1 MSNYQAAE
9 LDRPIGFDPYRAWL
23 GVRELRRPLNAYQL
37 LLLPSGEEDLE
48 IIHAAAASQR
58 AALLAHRHDA
68 LPEVW
73 RQIRD
78 ELDEAIETLT
88 DPDRKAA
95 YDLALQ
101 NSASASAPPDIA
113 ADTAARG
120 SILRCR
126 RCRSPNPATRKFC
139 AQCGV
144 HLWEP
149 CIRCN
154 TICASGEKFCGACG
168 ANLEGAIDAEIDRIE
183 SLFASIATMQ
193 AESRYDEAID
203 QLAAIA
209 RLEHPRL
216 ADWAKRAGEM
226 IRHLAAQRDRR
237 KITADEKLVEA
248 EAMIARQD
256 YLGALTLLRT
266 VPDALRT
273 DPVRALIADCNA
285 KIDEIESLDRD
296 LQDALA
302 SKRLEGV
309 LPKIERLLSL
319 KPDHARARQL
329 AAQIQDHLCRGAER
343 LAAERQFEKALQWLE
358 QVPAALRSE
367 KLSSLVDRVAETAS
381 MLYDLRNAPFIDD
394 TLLDMAARCRKRMP
408 SDEKLAKICDQMTA
422 RGAAARQPS
431 FAPVAWAA
439 APAQTPFRIPV
450 DWLWR
455 LPSVVPADS
464 CDTAVLG
471 QHPGGFLSAVG
482 MALQVLG
489 VGPVKINLLPAD
501 YHSVF
506 GRVKQLMRFRG
517 RSAWGIDV
525 SRSGIK
531 AVKLTPAEPP
541 HVATIE
547 AALSVPHRKPLNQ
560 AVNDAEEE
568 RLLDESLK
576 QLFSSAAIGNDRVGV
591 AFSSRWLL
599 LRQFKLP
606 PIDVH
611 KLPSLVEFES
621 RVQVPIALE
630 ELVWGFQTIDE
641 FAAAPSDAKAPEKA
655 APPRREYEVVVAA
668 VKRALLTRLL
678 ARFQALNVY
687 VDTAQADSLALYN
700 AVFIDRFE
708 RGGEGAAAGKSN
720 GEPRGSQS
728 GDLLVVDLGADSSN
742 VIACGPR
749 LLWTR
754 SLGVGGQTYTR
765 ALVQQFNLTFQQAEE
780 LKQQPFKAPLLYP
793 VFKAVAAVHSDLM
806 AEINQCI
813 EMLGKLFPDRSFSK
827 MLVTGG
833 GARLHGLLRVLRTG
847 R

>member
-1 MSNYQAAE
+1 MPDYPLAE
-9 LDRPIGFDPYRAWL
+9 IDRPIGFDPYRAWL
-23 GVRELRRPLNAYQL
+23 GVRELRRPLTAYQL

-48 IIHAAAASQR
+48 VIHAAAAAQR
-58 AALLAHRHDA
+58 AALLSHRHEA
-68 LPEVW
+68 IPEVW
-73 RQIRD
+73 RQIRE
-78 ELDEAIETLT
+78 ELEEAIETLT

-95 YDLALQ
+95 YDTALR
-101 NSASASAPPDIA
+101 NAPSGGAAQQLA
-113 ADTAARG
+113 ADAAERG
-120 SILRCR
+120 TTLRCR

-139 AQCGV
+139 AQCGL

-154 TICASGEKFCGACG
+154 TIIASGEKFCGACG
-168 ANLEGAIDAEIDRIE
+168 ANIESAIAAEEERIE
-183 SLFASIATMQ
+183 SLFASIAAMQ
-193 AESRYDEAID
+193 ADCRFDEAID
-203 QLAAIA
+203 QLATIS
-209 RLEHPRL
+209 RIEHPRL
-216 ADWAKRAGEM
+216 VDWAKRAGEM
-226 IRHLAAQRDRR
+226 IRQLAAQRDRR
-237 KITADEKLVEA
+237 KITADEKLAEA
-248 EAMIARQD
+248 EAMIAAND

-266 VPDALRT
+266 VPEALRT
-273 DPVRALIADCNA
+273 DSVRTRIADCLA
-285 KIDEIESLDRD
+285 RIEEIDSLERD
-296 LQDALA
+296 LQTAVA
-302 SKRLEGV
+302 SKRLDGV

-329 AAQIQDHLCRGAER
+329 AARIQDHLCHGAEK

-367 KLSSLVDRVAETAS
+367 RLSALIDRVAETAY
-381 MLYDLRNAPFIDD
+381 MLNDLRNAPYIDE
-394 TLLDMAARCRKRMP
+394 TLVEMAARCRKQMP
-408 SDEKLAKICDQMTA
+408 DDEKLAKICAQMTA
-422 RGAAARQPS
+422 RAAAARQRP
-431 FAPVAWAA
+431 FAPIAWAA
-439 APAQTPFRIPV
+439 APAETPFRMPV

-455 LPSVVPADS
+455 LASVVPAES
-464 CDTAVLG
+464 CDTAALELN
-471 QHPGGFLSAVG
+471 PGGFLSAVG

-531 AVKLTPAEPP
+531 AVKLASAEPP
-541 HVATIE
+541 HAATIE

-568 RLLDESLK
+568 RLIDDSLK
-576 QLFSSAAIGNDRVGV
+576 RLFSSAAIGNDRVGV
-591 AFSSRWLL
+591 VFSSRWLL

-630 ELVWGFQTIDE
+630 ELVWGFQTTDE
-641 FAAAPSDAKAPEKA
+641 FAAVLSDSKASEK
-655 APPRREYEVVVAA
+655 PTTPRREYEVVVAA

-687 VDTAQADSLALYN
+687 VDAAQADSLALYN
-700 AVFIDRFE
+700 AVFVDRFE

-720 GEPRGSQS
+720 GEPRGSQR

-742 VIACGPR
+742 VIACGPK

-754 SLGVGGQTYTR
+754 SLGAGGQTYTR

-793 VFKAVAAVHSDLM
+793 VFKAMASVHADLM

-813 EMLGKLFPDRSFSK
+813 EMLGKLFPDRLFSR

>member
-1 MSNYQAAE
+1 MPDFPLAE

-23 GVRELRRPLNAYQL
+23 GVRELRRPLNFYQL
-37 LLLPSGEEDLE
+37 LLLPNGEEDLE
-48 IIHAAAASQR
+48 VIHAAAAAQR
-58 AALLAHRHDA
+58 ASLLAHRHDA

-73 RQIRD
+73 RQVRD
-78 ELDEAIETLT
+78 ELEEAIDTLT

-101 NSASASAPPDIA
+101 NAASTGAPATIGSE
-113 ADTAARG
+113 TTERG
-120 SILRCR
+120 TMLRCR
-126 RCRSPNPATRKFC
+126 RCRSMNPATRKFC
-139 AQCGV
+139 AQCGL

-168 ANLEGAIDAEIDRIE
+168 ANIENAIASEVERIE

-193 AESRYDEAID
+193 AESRFDEAID
-203 QLAAIA
+203 QLATIS
-209 RLEHPRL
+209 RIEHPRL
-216 ADWAKRAGEM
+216 VDWAKRAGEM
-226 IRHLAAQRDRR
+226 IRQLAAQRDRR
-237 KITADEKLVEA
+237 KVTADEKLA
-248 EAMIARQD
+248 EAQAMVARND

-266 VPDALRT
+266 VADALRT
-273 DPVRALIADCNA
+273 DAVRALIAECSE
-285 KIDEIESLDRD
+285 KIDEIESLERD
-296 LQDALA
+296 LQTAVA
-302 SKRLEGV
+302 SKRFEGV

-319 KPDHARARQL
+319 KPDHALARQL
-329 AAQIQDHLCRGAER
+329 AAQIQDHLCRGAEK

-358 QVPAALRSE
+358 QVPPALRSE
-367 KLSSLVDRVAETAS
+367 KLSSLVDRVAETAY
-381 MLYDLRNAPFIDD
+381 MLYDLRNAPYIDD
-394 TLLDMAARCRKRMP
+394 TLLEMAARCRKRMP
-408 SDEKLAKICDQMTA
+408 DDEKLAKICAQM
-422 RGAAARQPS
+422 AARAGALRQAAY
-431 FAPVAWAA
+431 APVAWAA
-439 APAQTPFRIPV
+439 APAETPFGMPV

-455 LPSVVPADS
+455 LTSVVPAES

-471 QHPGGFLSAVG
+471 RHPGGFLSAAG

-489 VGPVKINLLPAD
+489 IGPVKINLLPAD

-541 HVATIE
+541 HAATIE
-547 AALSVPHRKPLNQ
+547 AAICVPHRKPLNQ

-568 RLLDESLK
+568 RLIDESLK
-576 QLFSSAAIGNDRVGV
+576 QLFSSAAIGSDRVGV

-611 KLPSLVEFES
+611 KLPALVEFES

-641 FAAAPSDAKAPEKA
+641 FAAAPDDAKASEKA
-655 APPRREYEVVVAA
+655 AIPRREYEVVVAA
-668 VKRALLTRLL
+668 VKRALLARLL
-678 ARFQALNVY
+678 ARFQSMHVY
-687 VDTAQADSLALYN
+687 VDAAQADALALYN
-700 AVFIDRFE
+700 AVFVDRFE
-708 RGGEGAAAGKSN
+708 RGGEAASAGKSN
-720 GEPRGSQS
+720 GELRGSQN
-728 GDLLVVDLGADSSN
+728 GNLLIVDIGADSSN
-742 VIACGPR
+742 AIACGPK

-754 SLGVGGQTYTR
+754 SLGVGGQSYTR

-793 VFKAVAAVHSDLM
+793 VFKAMAPVHGDLT
-806 AEINQCI
+806 AELGQCI
-813 EMLGKLFPDRSFSK
+813 DMLVKSFPGCVFSR

-833 GARLHGLLRVLRTG
+833 GARLHGLLRMLRTG

>member
-1 MSNYQAAE
+1 MPDYPLAE

-23 GVRELRRPLNAYQL
+23 GVRELRRPLNFYQL
-37 LLLPSGEEDLE
+37 LLLRNGEEDLE
-48 IIHAAAASQR
+48 VIHAAAAAQR
-58 AALLAHRHDA
+58 ASLLAHRHDA

-73 RQIRD
+73 RQVRD
-78 ELDEAIETLT
+78 ELEEAIDTLT

-101 NSASASAPPDIA
+101 NAASASAPAPMSSE
-113 ADTAARG
+113 TAERG
-120 SILRCR
+120 SMLRCR

-139 AQCGV
+139 AQCGM

-168 ANLEGAIDAEIDRIE
+168 ANIESAIEAEVDRIE

-193 AESRYDEAID
+193 AESRFDEAID
-203 QLAAIA
+203 QLATIS

-216 ADWAKRAGEM
+216 ADWARRAGEM
-226 IRHLAAQRDRR
+226 IRQLAAQRDRR
-237 KITADEKLVEA
+237 KITADEKLA
-248 EAMIARQD
+248 EAQAMVARND

-266 VPDALRT
+266 VADALRT
-273 DPVRALIADCNA
+273 DPVRALIAECSD
-285 KIDEIESLDRD
+285 KIDEIEMLERD
-296 LQDALA
+296 LQTAVA
-302 SKRLEGV
+302 TKRFDGV
-309 LPKIERLLSL
+309 LPKIERLLTL

-329 AAQIQDHLCRGAER
+329 AAHIQDHLCRAAEK

-358 QVPAALRSE
+358 QVPPALRSE
-367 KLSSLVDRVAETAS
+367 KLSSLIDRVAETAY
-381 MLYDLRNAPFIDD
+381 MLFDLRNAPYIDD
-394 TLLDMAARCRKRMP
+394 TLLDMADRCRKRMP
-408 SDEKLAKICDQMTA
+408 DDEKLAKICAQMATRA
-422 RGAAARQPS
+422 AAARQPS

-439 APAQTPFRIPV
+439 APAETPFRMPV

-455 LPSVVPADS
+455 LSSVVPAES

-471 QHPGGFLSAVG
+471 QHPGGFLSAIG

-489 VGPVKINLLPAD
+489 IGPIKINLLPPD

-506 GRVKQLMRFRG
+506 GRMKQLIRFRG

-525 SRSGIK
+525 SRSGVK
-531 AVKLTPAEPP
+531 AVKLAPAESPR
-541 HVATIE
+541 AALIE

-560 AVNDAEEE
+560 AVNDAEED
-568 RLLDESLK
+568 RLIDETLK
-576 QLFSSAAIGNDRVGV
+576 QLFSSAGIGSDRVGV

-621 RVQVPIALE
+621 RVQVPIPLE

-641 FAAAPSDAKAPEKA
+641 FVAASADAKATEKA
-655 APPRREYEVVVAA
+655 APRREYEVIVAA
-668 VKRALLTRLL
+668 AKRSLLTRLL
-678 ARFQALNVY
+678 ARFQPLGVS
-687 VDTAQADSLALYN
+687 VDAAQADALALYN
-700 AVFIDRFE
+700 AVFVDRFE
-708 RGGEGAAAGKSN
+708 YGGPDASAGKSN
-720 GEPRGSQS
+720 GELPRDDRG
-728 GDLLVVDLGADSSN
+728 LVLVVDLGADSGN
-742 VIACGPR
+742 VIACGPKM
-749 LLWTR
+749 LWTR
-754 SLGVGGQTYTR
+754 SIGVGGQNYTR

-780 LKQQPFKAPLLYP
+780 LKHQPFKAPLLYP
-793 VFKAVAAVHSDLM
+793 VFKAMAPVHADLT
-806 AEINQCI
+806 AELGQCLD
-813 EMLGKLFPDRSFSK
+813 MLGKTFPDRVFSR

>member
-1 MSNYQAAE
+1 MSNYPAAE

-23 GVRELRRPLNAYQL
+23 GVRELRRPLNFYQL
-37 LLLPSGEEDLE
+37 LLLPNCEEDLE

-68 LPEVW
+68 LSEVW
-73 RQIRD
+73 RQIRE

-101 NSASASAPPDIA
+101 NVASTGAPA
-113 ADTAARG
+113 AVGSETAERG
-120 SILRCR
+120 AMLRCR
-126 RCRSPNPATRKFC
+126 RCRSLNPATRKFC
-139 AQCGV
+139 AQCGL

-168 ANLEGAIDAEIDRIE
+168 VNIENAIAAEVERIE

-203 QLAAIA
+203 QLATIS
-209 RLEHPRL
+209 RIEHPRL
-216 ADWAKRAGEM
+216 VDWAKRAGEM

-237 KITADEKLVEA
+237 KIAADEKLVEA
-248 EAMIARQD
+248 EAMIAGQN

-273 DPVRALIADCNA
+273 DYVRALIADCNA
-285 KIDEIESLDRD
+285 KIDEIESLDRE
-296 LQDALA
+296 LQDALT
-302 SKRLEGV
+302 SKRFEGV

-319 KPDHARARQL
+319 KPDHERARQL
-329 AAQIQDHLCRGAER
+329 AAQIQDHLCRGAEK

-358 QVPAALRSE
+358 QVPVALRSE

-394 TLLDMAARCRKRMP
+394 TLLDMASRCRMRMP
-408 SDEKLAKICDQMTA
+408 NDEKLAKICEQM
-422 RGAAARQPS
+422 AARASAARKSS

-439 APAQTPFRIPV
+439 APAETPFRMPV
-450 DWLWR
+450 DWFWR
-455 LPSVVPADS
+455 LASMVPAES
-464 CDTAVLG
+464 CDMSVLG
-471 QHPGGFLSAVG
+471 QHPGGFLSAAG

-489 VGPVKINLLPAD
+489 IGPVKINLLPPD

-506 GRVKQLMRFRG
+506 GRMKQLMRFRG

-531 AVKLTPAEPP
+531 AIKLTPAETPYA
-541 HVATIE
+541 ATIE

-568 RLLDESLK
+568 RLIDESLK

-591 AFSSRWLL
+591 TFSSRWLL

-611 KLPSLVEFES
+611 KLPALVEFES

-641 FAAAPSDAKAPEKA
+641 FATAPDDAKAAEKVA
-655 APPRREYEVVVAA
+655 VPRREYEVVVAA
-668 VKRALLTRLL
+668 VKRALLSRLL
-678 ARFQALNVY
+678 ARFQSMNVY
-687 VDTAQADSLALYN
+687 VDAAQADALALYN
-700 AVFIDRFE
+700 AVFVDRVE
-708 RGGEGAAAGKSN
+708 RGGEAAAASKSN
-720 GEPRGSQS
+720 GELRGSQ
-728 GDLLVVDLGADSSN
+728 GGNLLIVDIGADSSN
-742 VIACGPR
+742 VIACGPK
-749 LLWTR
+749 LIWTR
-754 SLGVGGQTYTR
+754 SLGVGGQSYTR

-793 VFKAVAAVHSDLM
+793 VFKAMASVHGDLM
-806 AEINQCI
+806 AELGQCI
-813 EMLGKLFPDRSFSK
+813 DMLTKSIPDCVFSR

-833 GARLHGLLRVLRTG
+833 GARLHGLLRMLRTG